1 MQTVADVVVV
11 GGGIGG
17 LTSAL
22 ALASQGRSV
31 RVLERAP
38 EFAEIGAGLQL
49 APNATR
55 ILDRLGV
62 MDDVVARGV
71 LPARL
76 VLRDALD
83 GSELTH
89 LKLGEDFRGR
99 YGGPYVVLHRSD
111 LLDVLVAACAAA
123 GVALETG
130 RLTVDVTTTA
140 GRT

>member
-1 MQTVADVVVV
+1 MVVV

-62 MDDVVARGV
+62 MDDVVAHGV

-89 LKLGEDFRGR
+89 LSLGEDFRSR
-99 YGGPYVVLHRSD
+99 YGGPYVVLTAPICSTCSSPGVPPPGWRWRP
-111 LLDVLVAACAAA
+111 A
-123 GVALETG
+123 G
-130 RLTVDVTTTA
+130 
-140 GRT
+140 